1 MRHYVDMFANLV
13 AAFARSIGR
22 IGNFVQM
29 RDRWTG
35 VRPRRRPKFRMF
47 GMVAALCLGCSSGP
61 ALAAESLEQ
70 TLLKLGFTQQDLKSV
85 DALQAEPH
93 YAPYYRWMQ
102 CLGTI
107 GGLAVMNGHDGSTA
121 GKFAIQMCVDDE
133 RELRASLAR
142 QFGNAKINQILTVAK
157 AISVIAMQRHD
168 RQQRR

>member
-1 MRHYVDMFANLV
+1 
-13 AAFARSIGR
+13 
-22 IGNFVQM
+22 
-29 RDRWTG
+29 
-35 VRPRRRPKFRMF
+35 MF